1 MGGLGADGAVQERL
15 HRRRHGQSINPP
27 ANSAAPR
34 RRSSSSSRSDS
45 AASRRDDEGGGGEE
59 GRSET
64 GAGER
69 AVRWSGMRGGGIIT
83 GESDPG

>member
-1 MGGLGADGAVQERL
+1 MEA
-15 HRRRHGQSINPP
+15 
-27 ANSAAPR
+27 ANRIPR
-34 RRSSSSSRSDS
+34 RAGGGGRAHETSTSSSSRSDS

-83 GESDPG
+83 VESDPG

>member
-1 MGGLGADGAVQERL
+1 MEA
-15 HRRRHGQSINPP
+15 
-27 ANSAAPR
+27 ANRIPR
-34 RRSSSSSRSDS
+34 RAGGGGRAHETSTSSSSSSSRSDS

>member
-1 MGGLGADGAVQERL
+1 MEA
-15 HRRRHGQSINPP
+15 
-27 ANSAAPR
+27 ANRIPR
-34 RRSSSSSRSDS
+34 RAGGGGRAHETSTSSSSRSDS